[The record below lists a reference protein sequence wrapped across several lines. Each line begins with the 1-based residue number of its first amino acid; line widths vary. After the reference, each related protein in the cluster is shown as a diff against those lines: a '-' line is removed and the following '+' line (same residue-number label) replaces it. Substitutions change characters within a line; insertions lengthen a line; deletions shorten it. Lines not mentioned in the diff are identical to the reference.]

1 MTNRADALLDAHVAH
16 ELERL
21 SGAAFDAVIRENVT
35 ATFDWLEGV
44 RFRDVVTREQIV
56 AVIERYV
63 IQLRVSGGITELAGE
78 MSNVVFSSSSAAS
91 TRVDEVV
98 PPEAYEDFA
107 DKIVGLES
115 VHREL
120 FRYVTRSA
128 AFRTLAARLVART
141 IADLAFRSDDAA
153 SRSRRLIEAF
163 GKKLFPGAEE
173 RIAAALSR
181 YAEAHAGRL
190 ARGGERNLREALDR
204 EWLRQMADEIW
215 DEVAAKPLSQ
225 AAEIFTPQDL
235 EDFVVLGYEF
245 WLKFRKTRYFATVSA
260 EVVDRLF
267 VKYGSES
274 VRSVISDMGITEEMI
289 AEELRSF
296 LPPLLDRARRTGF
309 LEQRIRARLE
319 PFYRSEAVTAL
330 LVRGE

>member
-1 MTNRADALLDAHVAH
+1 MTSAADALLDAHVRH

-21 SGAAFDAVIRENVT
+21 SGARLDALIGEHVT
-35 ATFDWLEGV
+35 ALFRWLEGV
-44 RFRDVVTREQIV
+44 RFSDVATREQIV

-78 MSNVVFSSSSAAS
+78 MSNVVFSSSSATS

-107 DKIVGLES
+107 DKIVGLEG

-120 FRYVTRSA
+120 FRYVTRSD
-128 AFRTLAARLVART
+128 AFRTLASRLVVRT
-141 IADLAFRSDDAA
+141 IADLVFGSDDAA
-153 SRSRRLIEAF
+153 SRWKKLIEGF
-163 GKKLFPGAEE
+163 GKKLFPGLEE
-173 RIAAALSR
+173 RMATALSS
-181 YAEAHAGRL
+181 YAERQ
-190 ARGGERNLREALDR
+190 ARKFALGGERHLPEALDP

-215 DEVAAKPLSQ
+215 DEIAAKPLSV
-225 AAEIFTPQDL
+225 AVEIFTPQDL

-245 WLKFRKTRYFATVSA
+245 WLKFRKTRYFATVST

-274 VRSVISDMGITEEMI
+274 VRSVVSDMGITEEMI

-296 LPPLLDRARRTGF
+296 VPPLLEHARRTGF
-309 LEQRIRARLE
+309 LEQRIRARFE
-319 PFYRSEAVTAL
+319 PFYRSEAVATL
-330 LVRGE
+330 LSR